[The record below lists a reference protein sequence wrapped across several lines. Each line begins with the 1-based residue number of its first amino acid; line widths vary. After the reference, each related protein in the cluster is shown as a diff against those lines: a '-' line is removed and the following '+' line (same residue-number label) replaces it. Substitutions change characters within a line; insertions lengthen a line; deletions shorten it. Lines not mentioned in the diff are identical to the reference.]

1 LGRPNIAFLDEAT
14 SAMDEGLEH
23 AMYTLL
29 RRELPTAMLV
39 SVGHRSTL
47 NAHHTQRLE
56 LLGDAR
62 WRVDV
67 LAPQA
72 SARPPEAD

>member
-1 LGRPNIAFLDEAT
+1 
-14 SAMDEGLEH
+14 
-23 AMYTLL
+23 MYTLL